1 MNFTRQAT
9 CCVVWTAC
17 GLHQSGNM
25 KYCLI
30 IVIGVSSSLK
40 RCNGQSLFLSRLP
53 QALIREK
60 SRRKTLISLN
70 IDCWNALLCWL
81 CSSPSCAWPL
91 SSSFSASS
99 LAGWSTSLIN
109 TNTYK
114 FTRVT
119 FNLLELPPCKL
130 FLIIVS
136 RPEST
141 PTGQT
146 ESNGSDSCL
155 VNWDLRILKWLPKR
169 RGHFVFKL
177 YFLKVS

>member
-1 MNFTRQAT
+1 MVRVYFY
-9 CCVVWTAC
+9 
-17 GLHQSGNM
+17 QSWRRRYSA
-25 KYCLI
+25 K
-30 IVIGVSSSLK
+30 SL
-40 RCNGQSLFLSRLP
+40 
-53 QALIREK
+53 ALIRI
-60 SRRKTLISLN
+60 SFRLTLLVEMPR
-70 IDCWNALLCWL
+70 CVCCVALLL
-81 CSSPSCAWPL
+81 MPDLFPSLFPPL
-91 SSSFSASS
+91 SFSFSASS
-99 LAGWSTSLIN
+99 LTGWSTSLIN

-141 PTGQT
+141 PTSKT

>member
-9 CCVVWTAC
+9 CCVVWSAC
-17 GLHQSGNM
+17 GLHQSGKM

-40 RCNGQSLFLSRLP
+40 RCNDQSLFLSRLP

-99 LAGWSTSLIN
+99 LAGWNTFLIN
-109 TNTYK
+109 TNSNK
-114 FTRVT
+114 FKSVT
-119 FNLLELPPCKL
+119 LNLLKLPPCKL
-130 FLIIVS
+130 FLIIAF

-141 PTGQT
+141 PTGKT
-146 ESNGSDSCL
+146 VSNGLDNCL
-155 VNWDLRILKWLPKR
+155 VNWDLRMTPQKTS
-169 RGHFVFKL
+169 GYFVLKL
-177 YFLKVS
+177 YFLKV